1 MTAERSKRLLFLLI
15 IFTGIVGI
23 KDHWTGKVDRSSW
36 RWKSISCFRF
46 STYSCLTRL
55 LTLRQSFMR
64 NPQTLADINAACLNL
79 CLIMHFDILPA
90 GPIYL
95 KSMIFSWPLRVSTEA
110 WSVNGRTTRTLVSER
125 SKSRSFLP
133 VIFTVNFFK
142 LNLILFISPK
152 VRWEVFSDFK
162 ENWVETTHCWT
173 FEHMNSKL
181 SEEIPY
187 FSTGMPHPIHHLSV
201 VSETQHHHMVYFG
214 TTFFH

>member
-23 KDHWTGKVDRSSW
+23 KGHRTGKVDRSSW
-36 RWKSISCFRF
+36 RWKSISRFRF
-46 STYSCLTRL
+46 SAHSCLTRL

-64 NPQTLADINAACLNL
+64 NPQTLASFFTIRVVSMTDINATCLNL

-110 WSVNGRTTRTLVSER
+110 WSLNGRTTRTLVSEQ

-133 VIFTVNFFK
+133 VIFTVNCFK

-162 ENWVETTHCWT
+162 GELSGDNSLLNFWT
-173 FEHMNSKL
+173 YELKTIRSNTIF
-181 SEEIPY
+181 
-187 FSTGMPHPIHHLSV
+187 
-201 VSETQHHHMVYFG
+201 QHWN
-214 TTFFH
+214 

>member
-1 MTAERSKRLLFLLI
+1 MTAEWSKRLLFLLI

-64 NPQTLADINAACLNL
+64 NQQTLASFFTIRVVSMTDINAACLNL

-95 KSMIFSWPLRVSTEA
+95 MSMIFSWPLRVSTEA
-110 WSVNGRTTRTLVSER
+110 WSLNGRTTRTLVSER

-133 VIFTVNFFK
+133 VIFTVNCLK

-152 VRWEVFSDFK
+152 VRWEEFSDF
-162 ENWVETTHCWT
+162 
-173 FEHMNSKL
+173 
-181 SEEIPY
+181 
-187 FSTGMPHPIHHLSV
+187 
-201 VSETQHHHMVYFG
+201 
-214 TTFFH
+214 